1 MARGPGNQGA
11 RDPRGRAEGKRQV
24 YQQVWPRRN
33 GLVLS
38 AEKLTFSKGG
48 GYQDACPVPRGGGV
62 SEPFL
67 TAIPA
72 QRAGAASPAAPGP
85 CWQWAPE
92 EKQKVS

>member
-48 GYQDACPVPRGGGV
+48 GATRTPA
-62 SEPFL
+62 PF
-67 TAIPA
+67 
-72 QRAGAASPAAPGP
+72 RV
-85 CWQWAPE
+85 E
-92 EKQKVS
+92 EA